1 MFMRSIARTPSTSS
15 ASVHRDK
22 PAAPGRV
29 VDLASRRKRCPANAP
44 TAAPSDSPAEDGLEY
59 AASHWDGVFGA
70 AGLDFTTPV
79 PPADMVPVITAELER
94 LLGGLVTI
102 REGGGPMDLPPNP
115 EAGMDVLS
123 AMECAGLLR
132 DLCAVAQR
140 GRARGRRPE

>member
-1 MFMRSIARTPSTSS
+1 MFMRSIARTPSS
-15 ASVHRDK
+15 ASIRRDK
-22 PAAPGRV
+22 PKPGGV
-29 VDLASRRKRCPANAP
+29 VDLTARRRRCTASAA
-44 TAAPSDSPAEDGLEY
+44 ASAPSADPCAEDGLNY
-59 AASHWDGVFGA
+59 AAAHWEATLGA

-79 PPADMVPVITAELER
+79 APAEMVPVIAAELER

-102 REGGGPMDLPPNP
+102 REGGGPMELQPNA
-115 EAGMDVLS
+115 EAGMDALS